1 VPGVSGLIAA
11 VFGTTLQVQGNGEQT
26 AVVYSATTTITA
38 QAASSAS
45 AVKVGDCVSAGEATT
60 GGQSGATS
68 TPSVGGTAGTT
79 VAATTVTILSS
90 DGKGCQSAES
100 GLGGPGFRSGNGT
113 RPAGAPTGVPSDRPT
128 GGFGNRAG
136 GFGGFGA
143 VGEVTAV
150 SGGRLTLTETVRL
163 FDGGTAGGP
172 TASPTTTTRTVTVSY
187 TSATAFLATTK
198 ATASA
203 IKVGDCVRAL
213 GRADDT
219 GAITASSLA
228 LSPAVSGSCASAVRG
243 G

>member
-1 VPGVSGLIAA
+1 VP
-11 VFGTTLQVQGNGEQT
+11 
-26 AVVYSATTTITA
+26 Y
-38 QAASSAS
+38 
-45 AVKVGDCVSAGEATT
+45 
-60 GGQSGATS
+60 
-68 TPSVGGTAGTT
+68 
-79 VAATTVTILSS
+79 
-90 DGKGCQSAES
+90 
-100 GLGGPGFRSGNGT
+100 
-113 RPAGAPTGVPSDRPT
+113 DRPT

-187 TSATAFLATTK
+187 TSATEFLATTK

-203 IKVGDCVRAL
+203 IKVGGCVRAL